1 MPRGVYDRMRGRVID
16 LYICL
21 EDFVDLRSH
30 EVVRKGDLVRAGH
43 PLIAANPRNFARVE
57 DRIRFDIEQATAAP
71 GERR

>member
-1 MPRGVYDRMRGRVID
+1 MPRGALVEIYV
-16 LYICL
+16 CL
-21 EDFVDLRSH
+21 EDFVDLKSH

-43 PLIAANPRNFARVE
+43 PLISRNPRLFARAE